1 MFLTFDVSLIILVP
15 RLKKKGEV
23 MLLIIFLLIVGII
36 GRFLPHAPNFT
47 PVIAVALFGG
57 LYLPRRYSLIVTIL
71 LLAVSDLIIGWHNTM
86 PFTWSCLALIALGGT
101 LLREHKSFPMILGAS
116 MTVALFFFVVTNFGV
131 WVVGGLYPQTAE
143 GLAQCFAMAL
153 PFFRTTLF
161 STVLYMTLFFSVNEL
176 AAATAKNSRFAFLI
190 R

>member
-1 MFLTFDVSLIILVP
+1 
-15 RLKKKGEV
+15 
-23 MLLIIFLLIVGII
+23 MLLVIFLLIVGII

-57 LYLPRRYSLIVTIL
+57 LYLPRRYSLIVTIV

-101 LLREHKSFPMILGAS
+101 LLRAHKAFSIVLGAS
-116 MTVALFFFVVTNFGV
+116 VTAALFFFMVTNFGV
-131 WVVGGLYPQTAE
+131 WVVGGLYPLTMD
-143 GLAQCFAMAL
+143 GLVRCFVMAL
-153 PFFRTTLF
+153 PFFRTSLF
-161 STVLYMTLFFSVNEL
+161 STVLYMALFYGVYEL
-176 AAATAKNSRFAFLI
+176 AAASAKKTRFAFLV